1 MSIIHTCRISQ
12 AKDLRLFALKEL
24 GSDKVSHMSD
34 YEIEK
39 WLEEEGY
46 QSYLEYHGDY
56 SDEDEILVAKIEDIN
71 ELVKSGKAFWAKR
84 R

>member
-1 MSIIHTCRISQ
+1 MNIIHTCRISQ
-12 AKDLRLFALKEL
+12 EKDLRLFALKEL
-24 GSDKVSHMSD
+24 GSDKVSQMSD

-46 QSYLEYHGDY
+46 QSYLEYHADY

>member
-12 AKDLRLFALKEL
+12 AKDLRLFVLKEL
-24 GSDKVSHMSD
+24 GLDKVSQMSD
-34 YEIEK
+34 CDIEK

-46 QSYLEYHGDY
+46 QTYIEYCGDY
-56 SDEDEILVAKIEDIN
+56 DDEDEILVAKTEDIN
-71 ELVKSGKAFWAKR
+71 ELIKSGKALWAKR